1 MPKKEGVTEPL
12 FRHIPGSIAKYGGSK
27 SSPPKQTTDTPFPVT
42 ARYANS
48 QQWIVPETNDRDIEL
63 LYFRVVKD
71 MIAREGAVLKLRGVL
86 SNMETRY
93 WKYAYLRVQAADKRL
108 RKGIK
113 EEEIKSKRIQIQK
126 LQAEASVAIG
136 NRLPSNALRLP
147 SNTLCYHIHPP
158 AQL

>member
-1 MPKKEGVTEPL
+1 MPKKEDIREPL

-27 SSPPKQTTDTPFPVT
+27 SSPPKSTTDASFPVS

-48 QQWIVPETNDRDIEL
+48 QQWIVPVTNDREIEL

-86 SNMETRY
+86 NNMEKRY

-108 RKGIK
+108 RKEVK

-126 LQAEASVAIG
+126 LQAEITVAIG
-136 NRLPSNALRLP
+136 KLPP
-147 SNTLCYHIHPP
+147 I
-158 AQL
+158 